1 MPSSE
6 EVSLSR
12 IEAKVDRLM
21 ESTTTIRERLAS
33 TESWRNTHTQA
44 HEDRVKQEH
53 WTTGLLVTVA
63 LSTVTTLAVVL
74 LH

>member
-1 MPSSE
+1 
-6 EVSLSR
+6 
-12 IEAKVDRLM
+12 M